1 MAMPRGRPKALH
13 TGKVTDPQQRALGNL
28 LRDIA
33 VISYRLPHLIDKA
46 DFIKQLRKLP
56 RYKHLTYDML
66 RRDVDK
72 AIKCAIEMY
81 QLDATILRGEWGGVL
96 HLTLL
101 QRKRALIAKALKF
114 QRTYLEEKHP
124 ELLPKHR

>member
-1 MAMPRGRPKALH
+1 MPRGRPKALH
-13 TGKVTDPQQRALGNL
+13 TGRVTDPQQRAVGNL

-33 VISYRLPHLIDKA
+33 VICYRHPHLLDKV
-46 DFIKQLRKLP
+46 DFIKQLKKLP
-56 RYKHLTYDML
+56 QYKHLTHDML

-72 AIKCAIEMY
+72 AFKHAIETY
-81 QLDATILRGEWGGVL
+81 QLEATRLRGEWGRVM

-101 QRKRALIAKALKF
+101 QRKRALIAKALER

-124 ELLPKHR
+124 ELLPKRR